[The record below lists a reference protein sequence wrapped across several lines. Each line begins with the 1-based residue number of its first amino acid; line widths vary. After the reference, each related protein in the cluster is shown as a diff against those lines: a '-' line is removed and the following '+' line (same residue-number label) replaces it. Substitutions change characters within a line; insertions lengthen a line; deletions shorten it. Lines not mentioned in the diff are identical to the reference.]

1 MVTESVAPL
10 PTQPSAQS
18 TGTSLSRAGLYP
30 AGRPGAGIAMPSRF
44 GTEKVHAPPSLVS
57 STGTWYT
64 PAQVPSSRAKQL
76 RGPPSRPWNTST
88 SAAACSGV
96 VRSSTSAARRD
107 VADDPSPALQPRLT
121 FSTLETSTPLT
132 APLSMSHAVAEQPT
146 SDA

>member
-57 STGTWYT
+57 STCET
-64 PAQVPSSRAKQL
+64 PGLANVS
-76 RGPPSRPWNTST
+76 
-88 SAAACSGV
+88 
-96 VRSSTSAARRD
+96 
-107 VADDPSPALQPRLT
+107 SPAKRSEPGWPSATKSVGRDAVPT
-121 FSTLETSTPLT
+121 TLL
-132 APLSMSHAVAEQPT
+132 
-146 SDA
+146 